1 MSYQRSASNRPSAV
15 SHIDA
20 RPVRSVPYN
29 RVSAAARRWA
39 GGQKGW
45 ECVESNIYIML
56 ATRRARAR
64 RAKTKNAPRA
74 SSARR
79 PARGN
84 QRASC
89 VDEPARGERRARG
102 PFQNVGRQTRAQ
114 RALGRVRAT
123 GVAST
128 HLADAVSGPAGAR
141 TLLCGRKRRRSGL
154 RAGASG
160 EVPRGARRS
169 AKLTPRARAQ
179 QRQEAEHT
187 TENTETDCGGGG
199 RPFARDGARV
209 YTEQR
214 TR

>member
-1 MSYQRSASNRPSAV
+1 MKQPTASKLHAAGRRSVGRRAGEDWWDISEFGASKRRVSLAV
-15 SHIDA
+15 SD
-20 RPVRSVPYN
+20 RWPTRRRVP
-29 RVSAAARRWA
+29 R
-39 GGQKGW
+39 GG
-45 ECVESNIYIML
+45 

-64 RAKTKNAPRA
+64 RAKSKNTPCA

-114 RALGRVRAT
+114 RARGRARAA

-141 TLLCGRKRRRSGL
+141 KLLCGRNRRRSGL
-154 RAGASG
+154 RAGRRVSR
-160 EVPRGARRS
+160 PRGARRS

-179 QRQEAEHT
+179 QRQEVELT
-187 TENTETDCGGGG
+187 TENT
-199 RPFARDGARV
+199 
-209 YTEQR
+209 
-214 TR
+214 